1 MKHDF
6 YGFLNK
12 EKMGFVDG
20 IVAKYG
26 LKKKVYTNEQ
36 FCMIK
41 DVNQYSEEAEEL
53 RKVEGLT
60 EDINTVEDWRG

>member
-6 YGFLNK
+6 YGFLNN
-12 EKMGFVDG
+12 EKMGFVDR
-20 IVAKYG
+20 IAAKYG

-41 DVNQYSEEAEEL
+41 DVNQYSEAAEEL

-60 EDINTVEDWRG
+60 EDIEEKENWRG